1 MDEWQEMAPL
11 RSIVNTGRTP
21 LKHEHCNSQVIVEST
36 IPGSPL
42 FRWVVSV
49 GVSTSSTCC
58 GKPKAPWPSIRPA
71 IADTAKLGIMFAAN
85 Q

>member
-1 MDEWQEMAPL
+1 MARDGPTEIDCQH
-11 RSIVNTGRTP
+11 RKDA
-21 LKHEHCNSQVIVEST
+21 LKYEHCNSQVIVEST

-42 FRWVVSV
+42 CRWVVSV
-49 GVSTSSTCC
+49 GVSTSSGSTCC
-58 GKPKAPWPSIRPA
+58 GKHNAARPSIRPT